1 MIDCDRYKDMYGIS
15 FLLVV
20 VDYSM
25 RIRSN
30 VIYTIIFLF
39 ISKE

>member
-1 MIDCDRYKDMYGIS
+1 MIDCDRYKNMYGIS

-20 VDYSM
+20 VDENKIECY
-25 RIRSN
+25 
-30 VIYTIIFLF
+30 IYTIIFLF